1 MKSKLILTL
10 FIFSFTYPLFSQ
22 NAFIDS
28 NQVAIFLNGGSLWSA
43 KSHTLSISGGCAT
56 GGILDFGYQ
65 GSFVSIES
73 KNYYDN
79 DKEYDAHT
87 FIVSGIL
94 TKKRM
99 QVSLNLAITAS
110 NANTTTLTLGPSLAK
125 KNQLQKSIEAVL
137 NFSTGLVFSLDDFPG
152 KTEFALALSADF
164 LFGEIVYFGPG
175 IAYSNK
181 EFFYGLN
188 AGVVVPF
195 TNSKMN

>member
-110 NANTTTLTLGPSLAK
+110 NANT
-125 KNQLQKSIEAVL
+125 VL
-137 NFSTGLVFSLDDFPG
+137 DVACDPVRLLPQVV
-152 KTEFALALSADF
+152 DF
-164 LFGEIVYFGPG
+164 LGTEQRPRLPVQCRRLRARMSTPSGASRRP
-175 IAYSNK
+175 
-181 EFFYGLN
+181 
-188 AGVVVPF
+188 
-195 TNSKMN
+195 